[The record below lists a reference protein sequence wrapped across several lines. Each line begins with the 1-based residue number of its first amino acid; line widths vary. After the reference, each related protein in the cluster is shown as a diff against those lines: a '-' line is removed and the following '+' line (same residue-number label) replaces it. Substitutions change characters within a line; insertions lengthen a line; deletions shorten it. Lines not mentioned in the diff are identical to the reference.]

1 MQGHRFNWLWR
12 VLLSAA
18 LSSIGTATF
27 ADDEAPPTI
36 PEAPSLPNADEFDA
50 LFRRLEFG
58 DLTALDTKQQQ
69 KVAGQLQKLLPP
81 GDAHRQRLLDTL
93 HCSLDFTNKNKDGYV
108 FADAHLGDALK
119 AGDAAAAIRFYYCR
133 GGFQG
138 TLSTERE
145 ALADIE
151 RGIDMARSTED
162 DLLVATGLEGRGS
175 VYSYLGIHGKALAD
189 LLEAQRIYQ
198 QHELNEVASQTLLS
212 IGIAFRRLGYLD
224 KAREYINQSIEHAQ
238 RVGDHESLQ
247 TSTMQL
253 GFIDEEA
260 GRYGA
265 ALNTLHRA
273 LELASPSGDQGTI
286 ASTNLA
292 IAGVLN
298 DLHRYP
304 EALEALHNSESG
316 FTATGDVSFSGSI
329 AYERGRALAG
339 QNQRREAL
347 DQYDR
352 AGAAF
357 DASGNQRYLERLH
370 ESKAQTLEAAGQPQ
384 AALEE
389 YKRYLAVHEE
399 VARQRT
405 DQQTQMLREQFD
417 TDRAKLENQRLKAE
431 EKLKDREVETLRSA
445 RRWQLAAMGLLAIV
459 LGMLSVLVVRQLAR
473 LRIWKRMASVDALT
487 GVPNLRGVES
497 FANRAMRTAR
507 ATLEPLSVLAIDVDR
522 FKSIND
528 SHGHAVGD
536 RVLQQIARACH
547 EAMRDGDLLGRVGGE
562 EFLAV
567 LPGTKLDH
575 ALDVAERLRT
585 RVAGLQLADLP
596 DSIHPTISIGAAE
609 MQPED
614 SDFDALKQ
622 RADEAMYRAKE
633 TGRNRVIGA
642 GTLVQERGAPIGTT
656 ATAGGGAGPASR

>member
-1 MQGHRFNWLWR
+1 MHGYRINWLAQ
-12 VLLSAA
+12 LLLGAA
-18 LSSIGTATF
+18 LGIASIASF
-27 ADDEAPPTI
+27 ADDETPPTI
-36 PEAPSLPNADEFDA
+36 PEAPSLPNPDAFDA
-50 LFRRLEFG
+50 LFKRLEFG
-58 DLTALDTKQQQ
+58 DLTALDSKQQQ
-69 KVAGQLQKLLPP
+69 KVAEQLQKLLPP
-81 GDAHRQRLLDTL
+81 GDPHRQRLLDSM
-93 HCSLDFTNKNKDGYV
+93 HCGLDFTNKNKEGYAY
-108 FADAHLGDALK
+108 ADARLTEALK

-138 TLSTERE
+138 SLSTERD
-145 ALADIE
+145 ALADTE
-151 RGIDMARSTED
+151 RGIDMARSIDD
-162 DLLVATGLEGRGS
+162 DLLVAAGLEGRGS

-198 QHELNEVASQTLLS
+198 QHELNEVASQALLS
-212 IGIAFRRLGYLD
+212 IGIAFRRLGYID
-224 KAREYINQSIEHAQ
+224 RAREYLNQSIEHAQ

-247 TSTMQL
+247 SSTMQL
-253 GFIDEEA
+253 GFIDQEA
-260 GRYGA
+260 GRYGS
-265 ALNTLHRA
+265 ALNTLRRA
-273 LELASPSGDQGTI
+273 LELATPTGEVDTI
-286 ASTNLA
+286 ASTNVA

-304 EALEALHNSESG
+304 EALETLRMAEAG
-316 FTATGDVSFSGSI
+316 FASTGEVSFAGSI

-347 DQYDR
+347 DQFDR

-357 DASGNQRYLERLH
+357 DASGNQRYQERLH
-370 ESKAQTLEAAGQPQ
+370 ESKAQTLEASGQPQ

-399 VARQRT
+399 VAHQRA

-431 EKLKDREVETLRSA
+431 QKLKDSEVESLRQA
-445 RRWQLAAMGLLAIV
+445 RRWQQVAMGLLAVV
-459 LGMLSVLVVRQLAR
+459 LGMLSILVIRQLAR

-487 GVPNLRGVES
+487 GVPNLRGVET
-497 FANRAMRTAR
+497 FANRAMRAAR
-507 ATLEPLSVLAIDVDR
+507 TTLEPLAALAIDVDR

-575 ALDVAERLRT
+575 ALDVAERLRS
-585 RVAGLQLADLP
+585 RVAALILQDLP
-596 DSIHPTISIGAAE
+596 DSIRPTISIGAAE
-609 MQPED
+609 MLPED
-614 SDFDALKQ
+614 GDFDALRQ

-633 TGRNRVIGA
+633 TGRNRVVGA
-642 GTLVQERGAPIGTT
+642 GVVVQERGAPLGTA
-656 ATAGGGAGPASR
+656 ATAAGGFASR